1 MPIHNLP
8 IFQSNTKLLKGNVQI
23 IACAGSGKTEFVSE
37 RIAYQIQ
44 QGIAKP
50 SEIVALTFNEAAAEE
65 LKFRVRDK
73 ITELMGKQPDIGDMY
88 IGTIHAFAFKI
99 LQDFVPKYRGYDML
113 DENSRKA
120 FAVSLKWKQDI
131 NLAGLYGSL
140 KNRGFKYN
148 GYFAINSPSYW
159 ENWTLGTFLSDVD
172 FCREESITSDKMA
185 SETFK
190 NSYQVY
196 LDKLDE
202 RKFLDFS
209 GILTLAVHHLQN
221 DPYIIQQIQKQYKFF
236 TIDEYQDVNPIQEKL
251 IRLISGQKNV
261 CVVGD
266 DDQSIYQWRGADV
279 KNIIDFN
286 KNYKGVTIHTLT
298 TNRRSHDNIINC
310 ASSFIA
316 TNTVRIPKQIL
327 PNNAVTERGDLY
339 KLCFDAQQEEV
350 DWIVEKVQS
359 LYGKEYLDKGEPRKL
374 KYSDMVL
381 LFRRRADATEYKNAL
396 ENAGINV
403 IYSGMGGLMEADEVN
418 AILRILR
425 YIGETVKEDDNE
437 PNDSLTDIHEAVQL
451 TFSIKFGDF
460 KKAINDLIDWCEKQK
475 RLSFQELYY
484 KLLSKLGLDE
494 ISFHDDS
501 ADDVVLYNLG
511 RFSQAISDFEGSR
524 TYLSKNDIIRFVD
537 FINTF
542 VSNAYDEGSTNAN
555 EGLIDAV
562 KIMTLHGTKGLG
574 FPVVFIP
581 SLKAT
586 RANNNVRVTFLDST
600 KIDFS
605 RYGGSIDDERR
616 LYYVAVTRA
625 KKYLFVT
632 SYRIKTGNTRA
643 SGLHPFFTELQDNHF
658 IITPINDPTTRN
670 TCDIER
676 VDSDLRFPTNYSQ
689 LSYYMSCSYDYRIRF
704 IYGFNP
710 ELVQALGYGK
720 QVHNLINLMHTNYER
735 NGKIPTEKEV
745 QKLVNEHFY
754 LRYAAT
760 KQEDMLRKACFNS
773 LKNYIELWKKD
784 FSLAV
789 KTEQNFEMDFENKAL
804 INGSI
809 DLLSRADG
817 QEDVLEIID
826 FKTGKP
832 QSHYEEKY
840 THQVVLYTIAAQEA
854 LQKNINK
861 AYLHYL
867 DAEKAERKEV
877 IITPKKIAETKAQLS
892 SAIDGIVSNKFPRK
906 PEKQV
911 CSKCDWKSICPKSK

>member
-8 IFQSNTKLLKGNVQI
+8 IFQSNPKLLKGNVQI

-73 ITELMGKQPDIGDMY
+73 INELMGKQPDIGDMY

-120 FAVSLKWKQDI
+120 FAVSLMWKFGVDI
-131 NLAGLYGSL
+131 PALYGSL
-140 KNRGFKYN
+140 KSRGFKYN
-148 GYFAINSPSYW
+148 GFFAMNNPSFW
-159 ENWTLGTFLSDVD
+159 QNWTLGTFLSDVD
-172 FCREESITSDKMA
+172 FCREESITSDKIA
-185 SETFK
+185 SKTFQ
-190 NSYQVY
+190 NSFQAY

-209 GILTLAVHHLQN
+209 GILKLAVEHLEN
-221 DPYIIQQIQKQYKFF
+221 DPYIVKQIQKQYKFY

-251 IRLISGQKNV
+251 IRLVSGQKNV

-279 KNIIDFN
+279 KNIIDFS
-286 KNYKGVTIHTLT
+286 KNYKSVTTHTLT

-310 ASSFIA
+310 ASTFIA

-327 PNNAVTERGDLY
+327 SNSTTTEPGDLY

-350 DWIVEKVQS
+350 DWIVEKTQN
-359 LYGKEYLDKGEPRKL
+359 LYGKEYLDKGDPRKL

-381 LFRRRADATEYKNAL
+381 LFRRRNDATAYKEAL

-403 IYSGMGGLMEADEVN
+403 IYSGMGGLMEASEVY

-425 YIGETVKEDDNE
+425 YIGESVKDDDNE
-437 PNDSLTDIHEAVQL
+437 PNDSLTDIHEAIEL
-451 TFSIKFGDF
+451 TFNIKFTDF
-460 KKAINDLIDWCEKQK
+460 KIAINELIAWCETQK

-494 ISFHDDS
+494 ITFHDDS

-524 TYLSKNDIIRFVD
+524 TYLSKNDILRFVE

-542 VSNAYDEGSTNAN
+542 VSNSYDEGATNAN

-574 FPVVFIP
+574 FPVVFMP
-581 SLKAT
+581 SLKAR
-586 RANNNVRVTFLDST
+586 RANNSNRVTFLDST

-605 RYGGSIDDERR
+605 RYGGSTDDERR

-625 KKYLFVT
+625 KKYLFIT
-632 SYRIKTGNTRA
+632 THKIKTGNKRA
-643 SGLHPFFTELQDNHF
+643 TGLHPFFTELSDPYF
-658 IITPINDPTTRN
+658 LTTSITDPTARN

-676 VDSDLRFPTNYSQ
+676 VDSDVRFPTNYSQ
-689 LSYYMSCSYDYRIRF
+689 LSYYMSCSYDYRMRF

-720 QVHNLINLMHTNYER
+720 QVHNIINLMHTNYDR
-735 NGKIPTEKEV
+735 SGKIPSEKEV
-745 QKLVNEHFY
+745 QKLVDEHFY

-760 KQEDMLRKACFNS
+760 KQEDMLRKSCFNS
-773 LKNYIELWKKD
+773 LKSYINLWEKD
-784 FSLAV
+784 FSLAI

-809 DLLSRADG
+809 DLLSRAEG
-817 QEDVLEIID
+817 EEDVLEIID

-832 QSHYEEKY
+832 QSHYEDKY
-840 THQVVLYTIAAQEA
+840 SHQVILYTIAAQEA

-867 DAEKAERKEV
+867 DADKAERKEV
-877 IITPKKIAETKAQLS
+877 IITPKKIAETRGQLS

-906 PEKQV
+906 PQKPV
-911 CSKCDWKSICPKSK
+911 CMKCDWKTICPK

>member
-8 IFQSNTKLLKGNVQI
+8 IFQSNPKLLKGNVQI

-120 FAVSLKWKQDI
+120 FAVSLMWKDGI
-131 NLAGLYGSL
+131 DVPALYRSL
-140 KNRGFKYN
+140 TRRDFRYN
-148 GYFAINSPSYW
+148 AYFAMNNPSYW
-159 ENWTLGTFLSDVD
+159 QNWTLGTFLSDVD

-221 DPYIIQQIQKQYKFF
+221 DPYIVKQIQKQYKFF

-251 IRLISGQKNV
+251 IRLVSGQKNV

-279 KNIIDFN
+279 NNIINFN
-286 KNYKGVTIHTLT
+286 VNYKSVTTHTLE

-327 PNNAVTERGDLY
+327 PNNAITEQGDLY

-350 DWIVEKVQS
+350 DWIVEKVQN

-403 IYSGMGGLMEADEVN
+403 IYSGMGGLMEAAEVN

-437 PNDSLTDIHEAVQL
+437 PNDSLTDIHEAVEL
-451 TFSIKFGDF
+451 TFSIKLTDF
-460 KKAINDLIDWCEKQK
+460 KKAINELIDWCEKQK

-537 FINTF
+537 FIYTF

-581 SLKAT
+581 FLKKPK
-586 RANNNVRVTFLDST
+586 ANNSARVTFLDST
-600 KIDFS
+600 QIDFS

-616 LYYVAVTRA
+616 LYYVALTRA

-632 SYRIKTGNTRA
+632 THDIKTGNKTRTA
-643 SGLHPFFTELQDNHF
+643 SHQFFTELQDNHF
-658 IITPINDPTTRN
+658 ITTPIPDPTTRN

-760 KQEDMLRKACFNS
+760 KQEDMLRNACFNS

-877 IITPKKIAETKAQLS
+877 IITPKKIAETKQQLS

-911 CSKCDWKSICPKSK
+911 CSKCDWNSICPKSK

>member
-8 IFQSNTKLLKGNVQI
+8 IFQSNPKLLKGNVQI

-73 ITELMGKQPDIGDMY
+73 IMELMGKQPDIGDMY
-88 IGTIHAFAFKI
+88 IGTIHAFAFNI
-99 LQDFVPKYRGYDML
+99 LKDFVPKYRGYDML
-113 DENSRKA
+113 DEKSRKA
-120 FAVSLKWKQDI
+120 FAVSLMWKDGI
-131 NLAGLYGSL
+131 NIPALYGSL

-148 GYFAINSPSYW
+148 PYFASSNPSYW
-159 ENWTLGTFLSDVD
+159 QNWTLGSFLDDVD
-172 FCREESITSDKMA
+172 FCREESITSGKMA

-209 GILTLAVHHLQN
+209 GILTLAVHYLEN
-221 DPYIIQQIQKQYKFF
+221 DPYIVKQIQKQFKFF

-251 IRLISGQKNV
+251 IRLVSGQKNV

-286 KNYKGVTIHTLT
+286 INYKAVTIHTLT

-327 PNNAVTERGDLY
+327 PNNAVTEQGDLY

-350 DWIVEKVQS
+350 DWIVEKVQN

-437 PNDSLTDIHEAVQL
+437 PNDSLNDIHEAIEL
-451 TFSIKFGDF
+451 TFSIKFADF
-460 KKAINDLIDWCEKQK
+460 KKAIKELIDWCENQK

-494 ISFHDDS
+494 ISFHNDN

-537 FINTF
+537 FIYTF

-581 SLKAT
+581 FLKKPK
-586 RANNNVRVTFLDST
+586 ANNSARVTFLDNT
-600 KIDFS
+600 QIDFS

-616 LYYVAVTRA
+616 LYYVALTRA

-632 SYRIKTGNTRA
+632 THDIKTGNKTRTA
-643 SGLHPFFTELQDNHF
+643 SHQFFTELQDNHF
-658 IITPINDPTTRN
+658 ITTPIRDPTTRN

-760 KQEDMLRKACFNS
+760 KQEDMLRSACFNS

-817 QEDVLEIID
+817 LEDVLEIID

-877 IITPKKIAETKAQLS
+877 IITPKKIAETKAKLS

-911 CSKCDWKSICPKSK
+911 CSKCDWNSICPKSK

>member
-8 IFQSNTKLLKGNVQI
+8 IFQSNPKLLKGNVQI

-88 IGTIHAFAFKI
+88 IGTIHAFAFNI
-99 LQDFVPKYRGYDML
+99 LKDFVPKYRGYDML
-113 DENSRKA
+113 DEKSRKA
-120 FAVSLKWKQDI
+120 FAVSLMWKDGI
-131 NLAGLYGSL
+131 NIPALYGSL

-148 GYFAINSPSYW
+148 PYFASSNPSYW
-159 ENWTLGTFLSDVD
+159 QNWTLGSFLDDVD

-190 NSYQVY
+190 NSHQVY

-209 GILTLAVHHLQN
+209 GILTLAVHYLEN
-221 DPYIIQQIQKQYKFF
+221 DPYIVKQIQKQFKFF

-251 IRLISGQKNV
+251 IRLVSGQKNV

-279 KNIIDFN
+279 NNIIDFD
-286 KNYKGVTIHTLT
+286 KNYKAVTIHTLT

-316 TNTVRIPKQIL
+316 TNTVRIQKKIL
-327 PNNAVTERGDLY
+327 PNSAVTEQGDLY

-350 DWIVEKVQS
+350 DWIVEKVQN

-425 YIGETVKEDDNE
+425 YIGESVKEDDND
-437 PNDSLTDIHEAVQL
+437 PNDSLTDIHEAINL
-451 TFSIKFGDF
+451 TFNIEFAAF
-460 KKAINDLIDWCEKQK
+460 KKAIKELIDWCENQK
-475 RLSFQELYY
+475 RLSFQEFYY

-494 ISFHDDS
+494 ITFHNDS

-581 SLKAT
+581 FLKKPK
-586 RANNNVRVTFLDST
+586 ANNSARVTFLDST
-600 KIDFS
+600 QIDFS

-616 LYYVAVTRA
+616 LYYVALTRA

-632 SYRIKTGNTRA
+632 THDIKTGNKTRTA
-643 SGLHPFFTELQDNHF
+643 SHQFFTELQDNHF
-658 IITPINDPTTRN
+658 ITTPIPDPTTRN

-676 VDSDLRFPTNYSQ
+676 VDSDVRFPTNYSQ
-689 LSYYMSCSYDYRIRF
+689 LSYYMTCSYDYRMRF

-720 QVHNLINLMHTNYER
+720 QVHNLINLMHKEYER
-735 NGKIPTEKEV
+735 NNKIPTENEV
-745 QKLVNEHFY
+745 QKLVDDHFY

-760 KQEDMLRKACFNS
+760 KQEDMLRKSCFNS
-773 LKNYIELWKKD
+773 LKSYINLWKKD

-832 QSHYEEKY
+832 QSHYEDKY

-877 IITPKKIAETKAQLS
+877 IITPEKIAETKAQLIT
-892 SAIDGIVSNKFPRK
+892 AIDGIVSNKFSRK

-911 CSKCDWKSICPKSK
+911 CGKCDWNSICPKQK

>member
-8 IFQSNTKLLKGNVQI
+8 IFQSNPKLLKGNVQI

-73 ITELMGKQPDIGDMY
+73 INELMGKQPDIGDMY

-120 FAVSLKWKQDI
+120 FAVSLKWKADI
-131 NLAGLYGSL
+131 NISGLYGSL

-148 GYFAINSPSYW
+148 GYFAMNNPSFW

-172 FCREESITSDKMA
+172 FCREESITSDKIA
-185 SETFK
+185 SKTFQ
-190 NSYQVY
+190 NSLQAY

-209 GILTLAVHHLQN
+209 GILKLAVEHLEK
-221 DPYIIQQIQKQYKFF
+221 DPYIVEQIQKQYKFY

-251 IRLISGQKNV
+251 IRLVSGQKNV

-279 KNIIDFN
+279 KNIIDFS
-286 KNYKGVTIHTLT
+286 KNYKSVTTHTLT

-310 ASSFIA
+310 ASNFIA
-316 TNTVRIPKQIL
+316 TNTIRIPKQIL
-327 PNNAVTERGDLY
+327 SNSTITEPGDLY
-339 KLCFDAQQEEV
+339 KLCFDTQQDEV
-350 DWIVEKVQS
+350 DWIVEKVQN
-359 LYGKEYLDKGEPRKL
+359 LYGKEYLDKGDPRKL

-381 LFRRRADATEYKNAL
+381 LFRRRNDATAYKEAL

-403 IYSGMGGLMEADEVN
+403 IYSGMGGLMEASEVN

-425 YIGETVKEDDNE
+425 YIGESVKDDDND
-437 PNDSLTDIHEAVQL
+437 PNDSLVDIHEAIEL
-451 TFSIKFGDF
+451 TFNIKLTDF
-460 KKAINDLIDWCEKQK
+460 KNAINELINWCETQK

-524 TYLSKNDIIRFVD
+524 TYLSKNDILRFVE

-542 VSNAYDEGSTNAN
+542 VSNSYDEGSTNAN

-574 FPVVFIP
+574 FPVVFMP

-586 RANNNVRVTFLDST
+586 RANNGNRVTFLDNT

-605 RYGGSIDDERR
+605 RYGGSTDDERR

-625 KKYLFVT
+625 KKYLFITTHSV
-632 SYRIKTGNTRA
+632 KTGNKRA
-643 SGLHPFFTELQDNHF
+643 TGLHPFFTELTDTYF
-658 IITPINDPTTRN
+658 LTTPITDPTVRN

-689 LSYYMSCSYDYRIRF
+689 LSYYMSCSYDYRLRF

-720 QVHNLINLMHTNYER
+720 QVHNIINLMHTNYER
-735 NGKIPTEKEV
+735 SGKIPSEKEV
-745 QKLVNEHFY
+745 QKLVDEHFY

-760 KQEDMLRKACFNS
+760 KQEDMLRKSCFNS
-773 LKNYIELWKKD
+773 LKSYINLWEKD
-784 FSLAV
+784 FSLAI

-809 DLLSRADG
+809 DLLSRAEG
-817 QEDVLEIID
+817 EEDVLEIID

-832 QSHYEEKY
+832 QSHYEDKY
-840 THQVVLYTIAAQEA
+840 SHQVVLYTIAAQEA

-867 DAEKAERKEV
+867 DADKAERKEV
-877 IITPKKIAETKAQLS
+877 IITPEKIAETKGQLS

-911 CSKCDWKSICPKSK
+911 CGKCDWKTICPK